1 MQVLMA
7 KASAHNG
14 HRAGQLEQ
22 TSNLSHR
29 AQKKQLTR
37 REAYLERQRLVGE
50 QARKRAEQGP
60 KAVPALP
67 AHPTPGGRAV
77 TPLRP
82 AANPLQAW
90 RADFAQGNRIISSG
104 TDKVGLLKNA
114 AKALM
119 PLRASWIDENRAQNC
134 RRASRHGRRR
144 RHRAERSSKD
154 HCDGGKRTEA
164 GGQAEPLPTI
174 SAATFEG
181 KPVPPRQWIVPGLIP
196 DRNVTLLAGDGGTG
210 KSLLALQ
217 LAVAVALGNVKWIGQ
232 SVTGGRALY
241 LSAED
246 ETDEVHR
253 RLFDINADYNCHFA
267 DLKNLEIVPLA
278 GQDAV
283 LAAPAVRTE
292 IIQATP
298 LWQQLIQ
305 LIKTHR
311 PKLVILDTLADLFA
325 GNESSRPQARQ
336 FISLLRGVALKY
348 DLAFVVLS
356 HPSLTGLASGTGS
369 AGSTGWG
376 NSVRSRL
383 YFSRII
389 PTFQAKGDLK
399 PIQICAS

>member
-1 MQVLMA
+1 MKIGLRIVDALHDMA
-7 KASAHNG
+7 DA
-14 HRAGQLEQ
+14 AGIEP
-22 TSNLSHR
+22 NE
-29 AQKKQLTR
+29 AQ
-37 REAYLERQRLVGE
+37 
-50 QARKRAEQGP
+50 
-60 KAVPALP
+60 
-67 AHPTPGGRAV
+67 
-77 TPLRP
+77 
-82 AANPLQAW
+82 
-90 RADFAQGNRIISSG
+90 RIIATAESEPKPA
-104 TDKVGLLKNA
+104 DK
-114 AKALM
+114 
-119 PLRASWIDENRAQNC
+119 
-134 RRASRHGRRR
+134 
-144 RHRAERSSKD
+144 
-154 HCDGGKRTEA
+154 
-164 GGQAEPLPTI
+164 AEPLPTI

-348 DLAFVVLS
+348 DVAFVVLS

-383 YFSRII
+383 YFSRM
-389 PTFQAKGDLK
+389 FQAKGDLK